1 MLHYRGRLDLQVK
14 LNGFRI
20 ELGEIEAAFQRLPE
34 VASCAVVAVKREGR
48 ISHLVAYVVSA
59 QERTLSDFRAG
70 LALKEKIKQT
80 LPHYMVP
87 RRVVFVS
94 ALPVTGNGKLDR
106 RALASLQ
113 NG

>member
-1 MLHYRGRLDLQVK
+1 M
-14 LNGFRI
+14 
-20 ELGEIEAAFQRLPE
+20 
-34 VASCAVVAVKREGR
+34 
-48 ISHLVAYVVSA
+48 VSA
-59 QERTLSDFRAG
+59 QERALSDFRAG
-70 LALKEKIKQT
+70 LALKEQIKQT

-87 RRVVFVS
+87 RRVVFVP

>member
-1 MLHYRGRLDLQVK
+1 M
-14 LNGFRI
+14 
-20 ELGEIEAAFQRLPE
+20 
-34 VASCAVVAVKREGR
+34 
-48 ISHLVAYVVSA
+48 SA

-70 LALKEKIKQT
+70 LALKEQVKQA

-87 RRVVFVS
+87 RRVVFVP